1 MLKVSPYWAIFQYV
15 LLNMALFFGPQKS
28 EENWFKNSWS
38 GTVDSIW
45 CLLSYVFSV
54 PSSRSIVQ
62 INVSLSFQP
71 HSINVIQK
79 TCQRAGRESACLNA
93 TACFTTV
100 SRSPGPH
107 SNSFGITL
115 YVFSDLKFIGL
126 PSLIPNKMLWTSIFL
141 ICLYFCS
148 FVTFNTTTMKCL
160 Q

>member
-1 MLKVSPYWAIFQYV
+1 MVYS
-15 LLNMALFFGPQKS
+15 LLVPIL
-28 EENWFKNSWS
+28 
-38 GTVDSIW
+38 
-45 CLLSYVFSV
+45 CLLSHIFSV

-107 SNSFGITL
+107 SSSFGITL
-115 YVFSDLKFIGL
+115 YAFIDLKFIGL
-126 PSLIPNKMLWTSIFL
+126 PSYQIKCCEQVFSQFAFIF
-141 ICLYFCS
+141 YS
-148 FVTFNTTTMKCL
+148 FVLLFQSFSEL
-160 Q
+160 F